1 MSGFVDRQ
9 TVLFVEDD
17 PALRAATSQA
27 LALAGLEVEAFD
39 RAEPALERVA
49 EQFGGIIISDIR
61 MPGIDGLDL
70 FKRVRAIDSQL
81 PVILVTGHADVP
93 MAIGALREGAF
104 DFITKP
110 FASDHLV
117 ASVRK
122 ALETRRLVLD
132 NRMLRAALPD
142 VGSLLV
148 GDSSAMQLVRGV
160 IHQLAQAGVD
170 VLIEGESGTGKELAA
185 ILLRQ
190 HGRRANRQFVA
201 INCAALSEQWAET
214 ELFGQEAGALGPGSH
229 PRPGLIASADGGTL
243 FLDEIDSAPLS
254 IQAKLLRVVEERE
267 VLAIGARTPKAID
280 VRIIAAAK
288 TDLAEALQRGKF
300 REDLYYRLS
309 LVRLRMPPLRERR
322 DDIPGLF
329 AMFVAEA
336 NEQFHRPDFRLSD
349 RARRHLLEH
358 DWPGNVREL
367 RNFAFAE
374 VMGLDV
380 STQQTEQVV
389 PLSDRVAAFE
399 AEAIRDAL
407 RIGRGSVAEALNLL
421 RLPRKTFYDKVTR
434 HGIQLSDFRE

>member
-190 HGRRANRQFVA
+190 YGRRANRQFVA

-380 STQQTEQVV
+380 STQQTEQAV

>member
-380 STQQTEQVV
+380 STQQTEQAV